1 MTNCLLFSL
10 LFFPLVTSV
19 KSKGVISTSDQLGTS
34 TSLAIKSEGLAVLD
48 ALTVIIRSIHNC
60 RVFGHYGG
68 IPKLT
73 ALMKGIFILFL
84 GILYMYIYFRTLKKC
99 LGCNRH
105 IFFLHLVGIFPVVS
119 STFFLCDPIFFFLSS
134 NKK

>member
-1 MTNCLLFSL
+1 MTNRLLFSL

-19 KSKGVISTSDQLGTS
+19 KSKGVISTSDQLETS

-68 IPKLT
+68 IQKLT

-84 GILYMYIYFRTLKKC
+84 GILCIYIFSDHKEV
-99 LGCNRH
+99 LG
-105 IFFLHLVGIFPVVS
+105 L
-119 STFFLCDPIFFFLSS
+119 
-134 NKK
+134 